1 MPWLLFCNLV
11 PTAVKH
17 PCLAPVGHGK
27 FAVLM
32 ASNML
37 DFRYRRILTKL
48 KINNK
53 YSHSESRGCC
63 FATCVTA
70 DKHPCL
76 AAMCRFKFAVLTVAD
91 RRQLRYRRAAMCRFK
106 FAVLK
111 VGDLLRFRYRRVLTK
126 LKINN
131 NYSHSESCGC
141 LFIALKNCCEPHSG
155 FYSYLLF
162 INRAFK
168 P

>member
-1 MPWLLFCNLV
+1 MGHGKFAVLTVADRRQLRYRRILTKPKINNN
-11 PTAVKH
+11 TATAKVVAVVLQLCVTAAKH

-37 DFRYRRILTKL
+37 DLRYRRILTKL
-48 KINNK
+48 KINNNT
-53 YSHSESRGCC
+53 
-63 FATCVTA
+63 ATA
-70 DKHPCL
+70 
-76 AAMCRFKFAVLTVAD
+76 FAV
-91 RRQLRYRRAAMCRFK
+91 
-106 FAVLK
+106 AV
-111 VGDLLRFRYRRVLTK
+111 VLHQKTAVK
-126 LKINN
+126 L
-131 NYSHSESCGC
+131 
-141 LFIALKNCCEPHSG
+141 HSG